1 MDGIEWQGCT
11 AHTLQLVIGKG
22 LVPVKKLIV
31 RVKRLIDFFM
41 RPKQSERLED
51 IQKKYP
57 NANRLDNNENL
68 AEGEQEEYIDARGT
82 AKYLQLIN
90 DVATRWNSSYLAWSR
105 LIYLKEWIKILLNTL
120 SISTDLESK
129 KDAKRLKQIMITDH
143 EWDLIAD
150 LKEILS
156 TFADA
161 TEELGGSKYI
171 TNSIRT
177 RMLMEVIE
185 TVKPNSPNNENS
197 VVDERE
203 GNVFE
208 VVEEQNLTSN
218 DDINEPVITF
228 GLLDEVKSRLYN
240 NMKKYYPTLTTE
252 PLIPSVLD
260 PRFKSLD
267 FTSKNQQSNTKQRLN
282 ELFVNEKEK
291 YQREISVSDLPKRS
305 QVKPIKRKKSLMERL
320 AKDTTVTLDE
330 IAEYYKLPEIPL
342 SSDPLAWWSEKKDSF
357 PILSRLAR
365 KYLAVSAT
373 STASERLFSDAG
385 NLLTNKRTRMK
396 PQLFKRIMFLKRNAG
411 SI

>member
-1 MDGIEWQGCT
+1 MLPTLIEKINVEAKNVSLTTDMWTAKNGQGYIGITCSYIDSKFNLYEVTLTVNYVRYPHTSQHIMESLEETLDEWKLREKTFTITTDNAANMKKAISDMDGIEWQGCT

-22 LVPVKKLIV
+22 
-31 RVKRLIDFFM
+31 
-41 RPKQSERLED
+41 
-51 IQKKYP
+51 
-57 NANRLDNNENL
+57 LDNNENL

-177 RMLMEVIE
+177 QMLMEVIE

-203 GNVFE
+203 EDVFE

-228 GLLDEVKSRLYN
+228 GLLDEVKLRLYN

-291 YQREISVSDLPKRS
+291 YQREIGVSDLPKRS

-342 SSDPLAWWSEKKDSF
+342 SSDPLAW
-357 PILSRLAR
+357 
-365 KYLAVSAT
+365 
-373 STASERLFSDAG
+373 
-385 NLLTNKRTRMK
+385 
-396 PQLFKRIMFLKRNAG
+396 
-411 SI
+411 